1 MGTMQYKGVDY
12 VLPKAKILHLSP
24 ITQSEIGGRV
34 CYDSFDKSPHKTIQD
49 YTFDSEAMLEPI
61 DSSDLLENL
70 SHVLHHES
78 VMEHTSVTYHLT
90 NVSRGV
96 LQELARHRIASY
108 SVRSTRYTMSELLVR
123 GLVYYSTWN
132 HDKFAEWIVNSKV
145 LVVEGYMATAIA
157 QGIAN
162 KLFAYIDHEGV
173 LVAKELILSKPQLLI
188 INEPGYVNVCDLI
201 HNLLKAKGKRN
212 VGDAFKFLVDDMWST
227 ELVMTINMR
236 SLKNFMKLRLSKA
249 AWFLIQE
256 LAKDMMTQLPTG
268 YKRLIT
274 KVNDDVNE

>member
-1 MGTMQYKGVDY
+1 MGTITYKGVDY

-34 CYDSFDKSPHKTIQD
+34 CYDSFDKSPHKTIED
-49 YTFDSEAMLEPI
+49 YTFESEAILEPI

-78 VMEHTSVTYHLT
+78 VMEHTSVTFHLT
-90 NVSRGV
+90 RVSRGA

-123 GLVYYSTWN
+123 GLAYYWTGN
-132 HDKFAEWIVNSKV
+132 HDKFAEWIVKSKV
-145 LVVEGYMATAIA
+145 LVVEGYMATSIA
-157 QGIAN
+157 QCIAN
-162 KLFAYIDHEGV
+162 KLFAFIDHEGIM
-173 LVAKELILSKPQLLI
+173 ATKELILSKAQLVV
-188 INEPGYVNVCDLI
+188 INESGYNNERELI
-201 HNLLKAKGKRN
+201 QKLLKAKSKRN

-236 SLKNFMKLRLSKA
+236 SLKNFVKLRLSKA

-256 LAKDMMTQLPTG
+256 LAKDMMAQLPTG

-274 KVNDDVNE
+274 KASDNV